1 MGLRSGDRC
10 ESLIIYSWPSGKH
23 QHSLCGKAPKGATAP
38 SPCLPGPSCQPT
50 KVRGHLPLNPA
61 LTSPLLLRQSTDS
74 ISSLHL
80 LNPCLCIH
88 AICCPHRNYSKS
100 PLSPGSPDQV
110 GACSQLTGLLATSTT
125 LCGYLLSEGPFFS
138 FLASVATPSP
148 GSVTCTWV

>member
-38 SPCLPGPSCQPT
+38 SPCLPGLSCQPT

-61 LTSPLLLRQSTDS
+61 LTSPLLLGQSTDS
-74 ISSLHL
+74 ISSLHS
-80 LNPCLCIH
+80 LNPCPCMH
-88 AICCPHRNYSKS
+88 AVGCPHRNHSKS

-110 GACSQLTGLLATSTT
+110 GTCSQFAGLSAASTT
-125 LCGYLLSEGPFFS
+125 LGGYLLSERPFFS
-138 FLASVATPSP
+138 FLASVASPSL
-148 GSVTCTWV
+148 GSVTCI